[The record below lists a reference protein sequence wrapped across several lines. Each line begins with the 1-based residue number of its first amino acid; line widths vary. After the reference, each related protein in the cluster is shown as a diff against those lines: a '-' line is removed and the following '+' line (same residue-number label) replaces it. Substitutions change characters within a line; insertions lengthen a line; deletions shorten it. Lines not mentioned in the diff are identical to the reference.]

1 MLQFASQAAGSQG
14 LATYVQQISE
24 AAIKVILLPMRQTMR
39 SGDCTLRSSDGHH
52 PCERHAR
59 WCRPLC
65 VCCHARTCVSR
76 PHSHSSTAAAHQRSI
91 VALETS
97 SGLCGIGACACL
109 PSGGLTADKCRGI
122 AGAWSLHLGAVW
134 RLAAEGHRAACGLPR
149 RGLLQVARLLCRRAQ
164 RPALPLGL
172 QLQGR

>member
-1 MLQFASQAAGSQG
+1 MYPKEDKENYQVLQFASQAAGSQG

-65 VCCHARTCVSR
+65 VCCYARTRVS
-76 PHSHSSTAAAHQRSI
+76 PAQSQQHCSSPSEIKCSI
-91 VALETS
+91 
-97 SGLCGIGACACL
+97 GDI
-109 PSGGLTADKCRGI
+109 I
-122 AGAWSLHLGAVW
+122 WAVW
-134 RLAAEGHRAACGLPR
+134 HQNMCMSAIWRAHS
-149 RGLLQVARLLCRRAQ
+149 
-164 RPALPLGL
+164 
-172 QLQGR
+172 